1 MDIFLKSTRDRLK
14 NIIGETNIQDDKD
27 IDTLLRFYLSQ
38 LVSVYYINKDTD
50 YQIYK
55 NISNEYYN
63 GKIRICNSFPDK
75 LDELKKDM

>member
-63 GKIRICNSFPDK
+63 GKITICNSFPDK